1 METKYTMLYQYQS
14 RVKNFPN
21 KFFYMSIYVH
31 FICAWRER
39 HEMSGKNTKLEC
51 SQRSIL
57 ICNVT
62 ETKENNFKR
71 GWGWAEKQNNRDG
84 TWEGKYTEG
93 AKGVQP

>member
-1 METKYTMLYQYQS
+1 MKTNYTMRYQYQS
-14 RVKNFPN
+14 RVKNFPK
-21 KFFYMSIYVH
+21 KFFYMHICVY

-39 HEMSGKNTKLEC
+39 HEMFGKNTKLEC

-62 ETKENNFKR
+62 ETKENNFKM
-71 GWGWAEKQNNRDG
+71 GAEKQNNRDG